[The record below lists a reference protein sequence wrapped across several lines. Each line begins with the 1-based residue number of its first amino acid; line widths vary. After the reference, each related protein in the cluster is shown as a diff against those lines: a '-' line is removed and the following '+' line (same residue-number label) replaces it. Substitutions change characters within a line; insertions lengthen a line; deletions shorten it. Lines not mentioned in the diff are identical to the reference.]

1 MMAFSR
7 QENSYLRLLYSFEP
21 KSLERKYECYCMTGY
36 KLVGG
41 TFRTDLDK
49 AFSVGDG
56 CEDID
61 ECEVAADNSTGT
73 EVLEANMM

>member
-1 MMAFSR
+1 
-7 QENSYLRLLYSFEP
+7 
-21 KSLERKYECYCMTGY
+21 MTGY

-41 TFRTDLDK
+41 TFRTDLDT

-73 EVLEANMM
+73 GWLSFRCKYNVNSYFIIPSPQNRSLMC

>member
-1 MMAFSR
+1 
-7 QENSYLRLLYSFEP
+7 
-21 KSLERKYECYCMTGY
+21 MTGY

-73 EVLEANMM
+73 EVLEANTM